1 MNVNV
6 DAKNIGDIIK
16 SLPYKAILLIISVI
30 SALLIFLP
38 DAALQKM
45 FLLDFRNKIGTFL
58 GIIFVFSVSLT
69 AYLYI
74 SSLVRNRRI
83 KKALSGKKAKERIS
97 NLSPTA
103 KQLVCYMFHN
113 QTKPIF
119 LSSSNPTIA
128 YLKHELIISET
139 TNVGSIL
146 GLEQIYPFHL
156 HPWVIITI
164 EKSPEIMQGISPVL
178 SVEFAKYHD
187 FYSVL

>member
-103 KQLVCYMFHN
+103 KQLVSYMFHN

-178 SVEFAKYHD
+178 SVEFAKYQD